1 MNPQELAVT
10 EQPISKS
17 EVILELEGGSHSKQ
31 TSHHDRISILDK
43 YDYLIVKE
51 ETDVTGAVCSC
62 CACCDK
68 LQMYTIKDK
77 EGKTIFTATEGFKLL
92 KSLLIIL
99 IWLPFLEDP
108 WCCDCTCCKSCRR
121 GRKFEMKIVD
131 DEDNEVIHL
140 HMPRPCRCFD
150 CCVCCIYQ
158 VN

>member
-1 MNPQELAVT
+1 MNSQELTVT

-17 EVILELEGGSHSKQ
+17 DVILELEGGSQSKQ
-31 TSHHDRISILDK
+31 RGHNDKLSILDK

-92 KSLLIIL
+92 NYYL
-99 IWLPFLEDP
+99 
-108 WCCDCTCCKSCRR
+108 
-121 GRKFEMKIVD
+121 
-131 DEDNEVIHL
+131 
-140 HMPRPCRCFD
+140 
-150 CCVCCIYQ
+150 
-158 VN
+158 